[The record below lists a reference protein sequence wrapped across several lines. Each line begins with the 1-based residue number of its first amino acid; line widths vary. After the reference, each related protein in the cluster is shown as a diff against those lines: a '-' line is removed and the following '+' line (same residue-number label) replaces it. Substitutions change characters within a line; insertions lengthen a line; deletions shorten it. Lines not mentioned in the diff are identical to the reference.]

1 DLFMAMAKKRN
12 AGGSEICSCAA
23 KKSRVRFGD
32 TPTTSPT
39 CKLSMTKKTCAHTA
53 AVSGLRIRTRT
64 TAAVALR
71 TKNTLRQRL
80 KRRNSSRRVRGVR
93 RFSGVLWRASESGGD
108 NMVKKQKH
116 LMPQTIFVYEEED
129 GDEKYL
135 VASYERDDTI
145 DAYDKEPRL
154 VGTYQL
160 VEVGE
165 IVSKAVYTK
174 LDDD

>member
-1 DLFMAMAKKRN
+1 
-12 AGGSEICSCAA
+12 
-23 KKSRVRFGD
+23 
-32 TPTTSPT
+32 
-39 CKLSMTKKTCAHTA
+39 
-53 AVSGLRIRTRT
+53 
-64 TAAVALR
+64 
-71 TKNTLRQRL
+71 
-80 KRRNSSRRVRGVR
+80 
-93 RFSGVLWRASESGGD
+93 
-108 NMVKKQKH
+108 MVKKQKH
-116 LMPQTIFVYEEED
+116 LMPQTIFVYEEGD

-174 LDDD
+174 KS